1 MTVGDIS
8 ALKDILTL
16 CSVCRGPL
24 PTHVFLT
31 LPHSVLEVERWL
43 TRGHPKFQK
52 AEVGVSCLGG
62 AEQRLALSGRCS
74 VCVD

>member
-8 ALKDILTL
+8 ALKDIMTL

-24 PTHVFLT
+24 PTHVSLT
-31 LPHSVLEVERWL
+31 LARSVLEAERRL

-52 AEVGVSCLGG
+52 AEAGVSCLGG
-62 AEQRLALSGRCS
+62 AERRLALSGRCS
-74 VCVD
+74 VCVG